1 MDTLDKAGLGPLFQ
15 RLRTV
20 FADQREALIA
30 LDGQVGDSDLGIT
43 MNKAFD
49 AAAAS
54 IDADLAGADER
65 RATGSNAA
73 ESNAADSDATGGD
86 PNLGKTLARAGMA
99 MARAAPST
107 MGTLMAT
114 GFMRGGRAL
123 DGNGTT
129 AIDTAAMAAF
139 WRAFADGIAER
150 GKARPGDK
158 TVVDVLGPI
167 ASTLATAAGEGRSLP
182 DALDE
187 AVTAA
192 QNGLE
197 ATKTMV
203 AQHGKA
209 AAFQDRTRGLQ
220 DAGATVGV
228 LIIEAFRDEVRGAGS
243 S

>member
-1 MDTLDKAGLGPLFQ
+1 MMDSFDKAALGPLFQ
-15 RLRTV
+15 RLRRV
-20 FADQREALIA
+20 FADRREVLIT

-49 AAAAS
+49 AASAS
-54 IDADLAGADER
+54 VDADTANG
-65 RATGSNAA
+65 
-73 ESNAADSDATGGD
+73 
-86 PNLGKTLARAGMA
+86 LGRTLAMAGMA

-114 GFMRGGRAL
+114 GFMRGGKAL
-123 DGNGTT
+123 EGAGTT
-129 AIDTAAMAAF
+129 AIDTAAMATF
-139 WRAFADGIAER
+139 WQAFADGIAER

-158 TVVDVLGPI
+158 TVVDVLVPI
-167 ASTLATAAGEGRSLP
+167 AAALKAAQAAGKPLA

-187 AVTAA
+187 AVEAA
-192 QNGLE
+192 VQGLE

-220 DAGATVGV
+220 DAGATVG
-228 LIIEAFRDEVRGAGS
+228 LILIEAFRDEARDG
-243 S
+243 